1 MTAPRERRSEQP
13 ETTDTAAAQAD
24 PADARARSC
33 ATSRCGAPARRRG
46 GPTPPT
52 CSSCSSGWRSATSR
66 SPISARTQVRA
77 FSAELGRRGYAPATL
92 ARKLSTLRGF
102 TRHLTEAG
110 VLAADPAR
118 SLPGPRR
125 RRRLPRVLSLAD
137 VDALVAATEGTDP
150 LALRD
155 RLILELLYGCGLR
168 SMELVALRL
177 GDVQAAQAQL
187 IVRGKG
193 GKMRIVPL
201 GDEAA
206 AALRRYLERGRGEL
220 ERRRGLAG
228 PAAAE
233 PPLAGGSAAPLEERP
248 RAADLRRSP
257 TRSKIQSAC
266 GYRSGVAAHVAARV
280 RDAHAREGCRSSCH
294 PGTVGARL
302 RLDHAGVHARQRGAP
317 AAHL

>member
-1 MTAPRERRSEQP
+1 MLEWLAERDLTVS
-13 ETTDTAAAQAD
+13 DL
-24 PADARARSC
+24 
-33 ATSRCGAPARRRG
+33 GRR
-46 GPTPPT
+46 
-52 CSSCSSGWRSATSR
+52 
-66 SPISARTQVRA
+66 QVRA
-77 FSAELGRRGYAPATL
+77 FSADLGRRGYAPATL

-102 TRHLTEAG
+102 TRHLTEPG

-125 RRRLPRVLSLAD
+125 RRRLPRVLSVAD
-137 VDALVAATEGTDP
+137 VDLLVAATDGTDP

-220 ERRRGLAG
+220 ERQAAS
-228 PAAAE
+228 PAAAATR
-233 PPLAGGSAAPLEERP
+233 PVGGS
-248 RAADLRRSP
+248 RREASLLL
-257 TRSKIQSAC
+257 S
-266 GYRSGVAAHVAARV
+266 RSG
-280 RDAHAREGCRSSCH
+280 
-294 PGTVGARL
+294 
-302 RLDHAGVHARQRGAP
+302 RG